1 MSRSIALS
9 AKPADAADTKRRRRI
24 RRWGQ
29 WMARI
34 CLATGLLLVAGGLG
48 YWLMTPAADL
58 FGEAGLPVE
67 RAREVG
73 PIVRFSGFL
82 LSMIPVAVLVYGL
95 INARRCFAGFAAGE
109 FLSLAAADRL
119 RNFAIAVAAS
129 SLLEPL
135 SGGALSVLL
144 SINGLS
150 GPRTLRL
157 EIGSETLIMMIFAGT
172 VAIIAWLM
180 AEAAGLAE
188 ENEQFV

>member
-1 MSRSIALS
+1 MSASSFVELQASR
-9 AKPADAADTKRRRRI
+9 
-24 RRWGQ
+24 
-29 WMARI
+29 
-34 CLATGLLLVAGGLG
+34 
-48 YWLMTPAADL
+48 
-58 FGEAGLPVE
+58 E
-67 RAREVG
+67 RAASTASGWFMLLAALVLLRIAIATIVG
-73 PIVRFSGFL
+73 LIADEGP

-109 FLSLAAADRL
+109 FFSLAAADRL